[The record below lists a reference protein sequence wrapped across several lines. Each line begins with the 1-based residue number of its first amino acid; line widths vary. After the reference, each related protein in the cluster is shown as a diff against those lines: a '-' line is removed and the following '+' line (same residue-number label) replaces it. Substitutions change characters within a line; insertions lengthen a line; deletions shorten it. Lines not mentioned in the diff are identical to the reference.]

1 MHPFFLRQGQ
11 GEERFETLKD
21 FILKLRRD
29 AMANNLK
36 EAIMQAALANVVHE
50 LSLRCCVIAIEHFMI
65 R

>member
-1 MHPFFLRQGQ
+1 MDPLFLGQRQ
-11 GEERFETLKD
+11 GEECFETLED
-21 FILKLRRD
+21 FILKLCRD

-50 LSLRCCVIAIEHFMI
+50 LSLRCCVVAIEHFMI